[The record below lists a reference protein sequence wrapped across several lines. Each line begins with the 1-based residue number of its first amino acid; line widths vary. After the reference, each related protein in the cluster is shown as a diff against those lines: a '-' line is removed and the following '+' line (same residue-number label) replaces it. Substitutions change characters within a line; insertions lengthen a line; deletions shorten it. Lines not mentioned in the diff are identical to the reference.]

1 MDYLTLGGA
10 AEVEYVINR
19 SRFIGW
25 ARPVASVEA
34 ANDFVSEM
42 RARHREA
49 THNVYAYCVREPEY
63 SRYSDDGEPQGT
75 AGIPMLEVFRREGV
89 TDLVCVVPRY
99 FGGVLRGAGGL
110 FRAYTKSAKD
120 ALDDAGKAV
129 VRRWVVLGFP
139 CSYAA
144 LERMKLEIAS
154 FGGAVEKVEYGA
166 AVEIRALLSEEKSE
180 AFQARIFDLTGGATK
195 PAAVGE
201 SFQAV
206 PLG

>member
-34 ANDFVSEM
+34 ANDFVSEI

-75 AGIPMLEVFRREGV
+75 AGKPVLEVLKKEGV
-89 TDLVCVVPRY
+89 TDACIVVTRY
-99 FGGVLRGAGGL
+99 FGGILLGAGGL
-110 FRAYTKSAKD
+110 VRAYAHSAKLAVD
-120 ALDDAGKAV
+120 AAGIVQMKACAVYRLPLDYGYYDSVRKLLPAYEAETENTDFAERIYLDLRLPLEKEAAFLKAV
-129 VRRWVVLGFP
+129 AEL
-139 CSYAA
+139 
-144 LERMKLEIAS
+144 S
-154 FGGAVEKVEYGA
+154 FGKILPERTGEKHD
-166 AVEIRALLSEEKSE
+166 
-180 AFQARIFDLTGGATK
+180 AFKI
-195 PAAVGE
+195 
-201 SFQAV
+201 
-206 PLG
+206 